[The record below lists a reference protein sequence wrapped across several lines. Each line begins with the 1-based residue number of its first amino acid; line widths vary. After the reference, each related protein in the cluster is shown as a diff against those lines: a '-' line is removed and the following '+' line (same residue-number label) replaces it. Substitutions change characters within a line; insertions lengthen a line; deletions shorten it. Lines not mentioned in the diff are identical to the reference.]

1 MTRNRTPMKPS
12 QPGKLGVHVAVVG
25 GGVMGAFTAANLLM
39 SGAQVTLYDPHAMG
53 TGPGASVDTGRSFR
67 VHYGQD
73 QQLIS
78 MAVHSRRLWS
88 EWSVRLGRPL
98 LHPTG
103 KLLVEHSA
111 DRHAFESWQ
120 TMRKMGLHAERL
132 GKGRIAEEW
141 PGFVAPNATV
151 DRMGGVLDPEVI
163 LKGMSSW
170 LGQAGL
176 ERRKEALDIQA
187 KSVRCSLGW
196 KDFDSVVVTT
206 GAWTQRWVQVP
217 MEVTRQQLVYFD
229 ATALGDRLM
238 NLPVFSDLQSGFYAI
253 PTVKDGRIKVAN
265 HHPGPAGHPDGDSR
279 KVTPEFRTAA
289 RAFLAQHLPE
299 LANAEE
305 AWEYVCFYS
314 GTADRDFILDRTADG
329 LVVGAGFSGHGF
341 KFGPLI
347 GRLLAQ
353 MALNQTLDVDVARFS
368 MHRNALQEESTRLAV

>member
-1 MTRNRTPMKPS
+1 
-12 QPGKLGVHVAVVG
+12 
-25 GGVMGAFTAANLLM
+25 
-39 SGAQVTLYDPHAMG
+39 
-53 TGPGASVDTGRSFR
+53 
-67 VHYGQD
+67 
-73 QQLIS
+73 
-78 MAVHSRRLWS
+78 
-88 EWSVRLGRPL
+88 
-98 LHPTG
+98 
-103 KLLVEHSA
+103 
-111 DRHAFESWQ
+111 
-120 TMRKMGLHAERL
+120 
-132 GKGRIAEEW
+132 
-141 PGFVAPNATV
+141 
-151 DRMGGVLDPEVI
+151 
-163 LKGMSSW
+163 
-170 LGQAGL
+170 
-176 ERRKEALDIQA
+176 
-187 KSVRCSLGW
+187 
-196 KDFDSVVVTT
+196 
-206 GAWTQRWVQVP
+206 

-353 MALNQTLDVDVARFS
+353 MALNQTLDRGCGSFFHAPQCAARGE
-368 MHRNALQEESTRLAV
+368 HQVGRLKGRLKAAGHSLVGRLIGQWISPKVGQ